1 MSEEVNEKTPEEPSQ
16 EPTGQ
21 TEEASEEP
29 PAEPISGTEVIPP
42 DSEVVNEGEPSVEP
56 VEDAKEGE
64 EEQAVEK
71 EEKANEQLTLV
82 DLEKKREKLNREA
95 EKHKRKRNQLNDMT
109 REWVERRDELNAKV
123 REIVDQASVH
133 REYRD
138 KLNDEVKLLKK
149 ERDEWNA
156 KVNELTER
164 VSRIKRRNLPRGR
177 VPLGKL
183 KKELRS
189 LEFRQ
194 MTSVLTPDKEKDLI
208 EALSKIETEIK
219 EREKELEEN
228 EEVKAAIRELKET
241 KEKAEKLHLKVGE
254 VADAAQLEHDK
265 MTELYVISDQERRSA
280 DHAQEEFIKTKMMA
294 DEEHKMH
301 IEYIRQVH
309 DLDKIISGMRFKHR
323 MARVR
328 GDEKVAMREAE
339 DIYER
344 FKKGDK
350 LSTEDLMTL
359 QKSGYL

>member
-1 MSEEVNEKTPEEPSQ
+1 MSEEANEKIPEKPSEESIEQ
-16 EPTGQ
+16 AEEVS
-21 TEEASEEP
+21 EEAPDEP
-29 PAEPISGTEVIPP
+29 VSGTEAILQ
-42 DSEVVNEGEPSVEP
+42 DSEIESEAEPSVEA
-56 VEDAKEGE
+56 VEDAPEGE
-64 EEQAVEK
+64 EEKAVEK
-71 EEKANEQLTLV
+71 EEKGDEQLTLV

-109 REWVERRDELNAKV
+109 KEWVERRDALNAKV
-123 REIVDQASVH
+123 REIVDKASAH
-133 REYRD
+133 RESRD

-149 ERDEWNA
+149 ERDDWNA

-164 VSRIKRRNLPRGR
+164 VSRVKRRNLPRGR

-194 MTSVLTPDKEKDLI
+194 MTSVLTPEKEKDLV
-208 EALSKIETEIK
+208 EAMSKIETEIK

-241 KEKAEKLHLKVGE
+241 KENAEKLHLKVGE

-265 MTELYVISDQERRSA
+265 MTELYVTSDQERRAA

-301 IEYIRQVH
+301 IEFIKQVH